1 MKLCQVLK
9 PLQSDHRGRCFAG
22 MLLMQLLL
30 SWGWTKLLDEGP
42 TLGKLLRTTQDPTN
56 AVEVSQGSFSAP
68 RRRSLLSAHGEIVSG
83 VGEQD

>member
-9 PLQSDHRGRCFAG
+9 LLQSDHRVRCFAG

-30 SWGWTKLLDEGP
+30 SWGWTKLLDEGL
-42 TLGKLLRTTQDPTN
+42 TLGKLPRTTQDPTK
-56 AVEVSQGSFSAP
+56 AVEVSQGSCTAPRWRSLFSAP
-68 RRRSLLSAHGEIVSG
+68 GEIVSG

>member
-30 SWGWTKLLDEGP
+30 SWSWTKLLDEGP